1 MGALRPGLGNK
12 RSSHPDFVNN
22 EPWHQTAGKLRA
34 NARIFAG
41 SGLDKKT
48 LSEADICEKFIT
60 PAIQQAGW
68 NTIEWIEREYNL
80 KRQYSPP

>member
-1 MGALRPGLGNK
+1 
-12 RSSHPDFVNN
+12 
-22 EPWHQTAGKLRA
+22 
-34 NARIFAG
+34 
-41 SGLDKKT
+41 LDKKT